1 MPNLCVQQGV
11 RMIELTGEME
21 GSLCRVNRAIAEH
34 RTVSTQAVVEGRLR
48 RALQVSSVKSEP

>member
-1 MPNLCVQQGV
+1 
-11 RMIELTGEME
+11 MIELTGEME